1 MYVTEGHRVNGRE
14 GDHQIS
20 YFTVSQMNS
29 YHDGYV
35 GLGGDEPVLGKP
47 GQRFGYTK
55 PASN

>member
-1 MYVTEGHRVNGRE
+1 MTEGHRVNGRE